1 MFQSLY
7 LEQLGHRPEA
17 RGSSL
22 EIFYNLASTS
32 VAFVGRNQWLKECN
46 FLHDF
51 KLTKLIFHIYGIDRC
66 QLAKELQ

>member
-32 VAFVGRNQWLKECN
+32 VAFVGLKECN